1 MLELGRAIS
10 VTCTEQPVV
19 YTVSLLE
26 GSFCAVLQ
34 GNANDE
40 LEICLES
47 GDPDVESFKGTHL
60 VFIGAGWDPFEVI
73 TNSMKAVE
81 RHLQTF
87 CHMEKEKM
95 PDIQNWFGWCTWD
108 AFYTNVLL
116 KE

>member
-1 MLELGRAIS
+1 
-10 VTCTEQPVV
+10 
-19 YTVSLLE
+19 
-26 GSFCAVLQ
+26 
-34 GNANDE
+34 
-40 LEICLES
+40 
-47 GDPDVESFKGTHL
+47 VESFKGTHL

-73 TNSMKAVE
+73 TNSVKAVE

>member
-1 MLELGRAIS
+1 
-10 VTCTEQPVV
+10 V

-73 TNSMKAVE
+73 TNSVK
-81 RHLQTF
+81 
-87 CHMEKEKM
+87 
-95 PDIQNWFGWCTWD
+95 
-108 AFYTNVLL
+108 
-116 KE
+116 